1 MTLTDENLNA
11 LYNRVLAIAADKSIH
26 VVLSSTMYRQIGNTV
41 FVVPQ
46 PATSEKVQ
54 LKILKSR
61 Q

>member
-11 LYNRVLAIAADKSIH
+11 LYNRVRAIATDKSIH